1 MLDYLVLSAVL
12 LLNCIGF
19 LWCYLRQSDKLTD
32 LIYSLSF
39 VVAALA
45 LFFQGDTF
53 LNEKL
58 LLGMLL
64 VWAFRLGTYLFIRI
78 NAIKK
83 DERFNEMRKHWW
95 AIGGFWLLQTV
106 SIYILLAPFIVF
118 ETYGSET
125 WGIGRTVALLCWIIG
140 FILETLAD
148 FQKYKAKKAQEKP
161 SFVDQGLWKYLRH
174 PNYTGEILCWIG
186 MFVFVA
192 VDLEGWLWL
201 SIISPIWI
209 TTLLLFISGI
219 PLLEKQHNKKYGHL
233 ETYKAYKNKT
243 WRLVPFIY

>member
-1 MLDYLVLSAVL
+1 MLDYLVFSAVL
-12 LLNCIGF
+12 LLNCVGF

-45 LFFQGDTF
+45 LFFQGVTS
-53 LNEKL
+53 LNEQL

-64 VWAFRLGTYLFIRI
+64 IWAFRLGTYLFLRI
-78 NAIKK
+78 NAIGK
-83 DERFNEMRKHWW
+83 DERFNEMRKRWW

-118 ETYGSET
+118 EAYGSQT
-125 WGIGRTVALLCWIIG
+125 WGTGRTVGLLCWSIG
-140 FILETLAD
+140 FILETIAD
-148 FQKYKAKKAQEKP
+148 FQKYKAKRAQVTP
-161 SFVDQGLWKYLRH
+161 SFIDQGLWKYLRH

-192 VDLEGWLWL
+192 VDLKGWMWL
-201 SIISPIWI
+201 SLISPIWI

-219 PLLEKQHNKKYGHL
+219 MC
-233 ETYKAYKNKT
+233 
-243 WRLVPFIY
+243 V